1 MRASHDLQER
11 SAILKCVLIVDDHP
25 IIATA
30 CRLVLEPVGIESIVA
45 AHDAVSGYE
54 AFLQHKP
61 DVVTID
67 LSLQGEEQGGLSLIK
82 RIRANDPKAAI
93 LVFSMHADRG
103 SFVSAIECGAV
114 GYLLK
119 DAPPDEF
126 VYALQE
132 AGSGRRY
139 LDPQLAVKLAFPDT
153 KLSAKEERVLGLLL
167 EGTPYASIAELFS
180 KKSSGPH

>member
-1 MRASHDLQER
+1 V
-11 SAILKCVLIVDDHP
+11 ILKCVLIVDDHP

-45 AHDAVSGYE
+45 AHDVVSGYE
-54 AFLQHKP
+54 AFVEHKP
-61 DVVTID
+61 DVVTVD
-67 LSLQGEEQGGLSLIK
+67 LSLHGEEKGGLTLIK

-103 SFVSAIECGAV
+103 SFVAAIECGAA

-119 DAPPDEF
+119 DAPPDEL
-126 VYALQE
+126 VYALQQ

-153 KLSAKEERVLGLLL
+153 ALSAKEKRVLTLLL
-167 EGTPYASIAELFS
+167 ESTPFASIAKLLR
-180 KKSSGPH
+180 KKPSGLH